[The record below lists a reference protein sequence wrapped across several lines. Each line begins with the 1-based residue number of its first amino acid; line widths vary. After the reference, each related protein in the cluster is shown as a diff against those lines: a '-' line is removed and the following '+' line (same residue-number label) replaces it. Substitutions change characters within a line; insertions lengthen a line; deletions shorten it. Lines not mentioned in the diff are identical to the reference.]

1 MPPIAWN
8 PVLTGAALSLAL
20 TLMGAPLIG
29 VAAGGALAGRLS
41 PVAPAYQGT
50 LVAIVTILAM
60 AVLPVAGPDDTL
72 LILLMD
78 AALLAAGALAAV
90 VGGLLRRSSAR
101 PR

>member
-20 TLMGAPLIG
+20 TLIGAPLIG

-50 LVAIVTILAM
+50 LVATPMSGAPMSVSASES
-60 AVLPVAGPDDTL
+60 AAPVSTGFHA
-72 LILLMD
+72 I
-78 AALLAAGALAAV
+78 
-90 VGGLLRRSSAR
+90 GGMREN
-101 PR
+101 